1 MVPLQVWNG
10 DWLGEALLLKAQ
22 KLSMTFGQVWLADP
36 PSAAPTETR
45 TQWRLSRGPRGE
57 GACACPVARGAATAS
72 WPVGLVVWRPHL

>member
-10 DWLGEALLLKAQ
+10 DRLGEALLLKAQ

-45 TQWRLSRGPRGE
+45 TQWRLSRGPRG
-57 GACACPVARGAATAS
+57 GGRALARSHAALPPPAGP
-72 WPVGLVVWRPHL
+72 WV